1 MNQMNVWG
9 MTDIGLVRKENQD
22 AYVTAQHTASGRTV
36 GVVCDGMGGPAGG
49 RVASQIAVSVYLE
62 ELEKLLTAD
71 QTPQQLLEAS
81 AQAAALANQ
90 AIQAEAERREE
101 CRNMGT
107 TLVSAISYDGGV
119 VVTNVG
125 DSRAYHI
132 TEDGITRIT
141 KDHSLVESMVDRGD
155 ITAEEA
161 RRHPSR
167 NLITRA
173 LGPDISADCD
183 GYICPMNAGE
193 YLLLCSDGLVNTV
206 TDQEMLFE
214 VIHGDGPD
222 TYTVP
227 KLVGMTEEQ
236 ANEQASVADGT
247 FQVVVAGTEASDA
260 AVGEIVRQD
269 PEPDTEKK
277 GELPITINV
286 WVSAGEDVGTMPD
299 LTTKPMTYDQAMTIL
314 QDLVAEYELNV
325 QPYEETQK
333 EYDDEL
339 AVDVI
344 KSTTPAANEELHKGD
359 TITFVLSRGPQTV
372 PLIDFTNRERAWAED
387 QLKNVLGLEVEVH
400 EEANDTVEAGLVIR
414 QNPTAT
420 TQVPAGSTVELWVST
435 GPESGGNEDLQMEPL
450 IIALPTDRETAE
462 VQIVVDGVIK
472 VNESVPCRDG
482 NYVYELYGTGTV
494 SVEVYVDGVMDVNNT
509 HEVTFGE

>member
-125 DSRAYHI
+125 
-132 TEDGITRIT
+132 
-141 KDHSLVESMVDRGD
+141 ESMVDRGD

-222 TYTVP
+222 TCLDRLLAIAKRQGAPDNVT
-227 KLVGMTEEQ
+227 
-236 ANEQASVADGT
+236 
-247 FQVVVAGTEASDA
+247 
-260 AVGEIVRQD
+260 AV
-269 PEPDTEKK
+269 
-277 GELPITINV
+277 L
-286 WVSAGEDVGTMPD
+286 M
-299 LTTKPMTYDQAMTIL
+299 
-314 QDLVAEYELNV
+314 
-325 QPYEETQK
+325 QK
-333 EYDDEL
+333 
-339 AVDVI
+339 
-344 KSTTPAANEELHKGD
+344 
-359 TITFVLSRGPQTV
+359 Q
-372 PLIDFTNRERAWAED
+372 
-387 QLKNVLGLEVEVH
+387 
-400 EEANDTVEAGLVIR
+400 
-414 QNPTAT
+414 
-420 TQVPAGSTVELWVST
+420 
-435 GPESGGNEDLQMEPL
+435 
-450 IIALPTDRETAE
+450 
-462 VQIVVDGVIK
+462 
-472 VNESVPCRDG
+472 
-482 NYVYELYGTGTV
+482 
-494 SVEVYVDGVMDVNNT
+494 
-509 HEVTFGE
+509 